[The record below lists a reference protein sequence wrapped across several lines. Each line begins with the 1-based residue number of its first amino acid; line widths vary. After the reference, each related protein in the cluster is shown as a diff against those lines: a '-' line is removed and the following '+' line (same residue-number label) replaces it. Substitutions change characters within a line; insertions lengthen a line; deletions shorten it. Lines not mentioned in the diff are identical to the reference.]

1 MLANIKSNV
10 QIRWSAGNSVL
21 LSQSIRRLAPV
32 FGIEPAGR
40 TVPIGQIWV
49 AMPEDTPRDS
59 AGNSNVYFAGE
70 VVARE
75 SFGFSYHSIAKFAAN
90 PGTLVLGATCTLP
103 GIEDATATAEISYGI
118 CLRDPI
124 KLLGQHALWM
134 EPEGAVQL
142 QAYIDKQ
149 ITDIAEHAVGDGMR
163 FWTSAEIYTEAAKL
177 FEQINDRL
185 LPLGLRLG
193 GSEQDSRAQFSDF
206 TAKRELPAALYE
218 LGLQVRIAEIEI
230 LQGILNNSIEQTAQE
245 RIQRDGTPGSGISLL
260 SLIYQNSAVRDQLH
274 AALPKTRLGTIR
286 LTDYLGHLR
295 STTDITQDA
304 VVRYILKS
312 LLQSSPLLTG

>member
-1 MLANIKSNV
+1 MPANIKPNV

-21 LSQSIRRLAPV
+21 LAQSVRHLSPV
-32 FGIEPAGR
+32 FGIEPVGR

-49 AMPEDTPRDS
+49 AMPEDSPHDS
-59 AGNSNVYFAGE
+59 AGNANVYFAGE

-103 GIEDATATAEISYGI
+103 GIEDATATAEITYGI

-124 KLLGQHALWM
+124 KLLGQHPLWM
-134 EPEGAVQL
+134 EPEGVIQL
-142 QAYIDKQ
+142 QAHIDRQ
-149 ITDIAEHAVGDGMR
+149 ITDIAVAAVGDGMG
-163 FWTSAEIYTEAAKL
+163 FWTSSDIYTEAAKL

-193 GSEQDSRAQFSDF
+193 GSERDSKAQFSDF
-206 TAKRELPAALYE
+206 TAKRELPDALYE
-218 LGLQVRIAEIEI
+218 LGLQVQIAEIEVVH
-230 LQGILNNSIEQTAQE
+230 GILNTSIGQTALE

-260 SLIYQNSAVRDQLH
+260 RLIYQSSTVRDQLH

-295 STTDITQDA
+295 STTDITQDN

-312 LLQSSPLLTG
+312 LLQSSPLLIG